1 MWRNGA
7 AGPKTLCNACGVK
20 YQRRMHKQKVAA
32 DAAAAAAA
40 ASAAAGEDGDIG
52 SRLNRSMSGV
62 LRSAQE
68 ISGPPVLT
76 RRSCNRAEA
85 SDAATAAASADT
97 HAGEQPRT
105 SAPQGMAT
113 GAAGAR
119 TERRSAAGE
128 AKARK
133 ARRLEEQPTR
143 RSPSPQQT
151 TSAQTSFA
159 AFPAAASPAAQAT
172 PHHASVPANGAPSA
186 QPPSASAV
194 PLPGSSGTTRLDGL
208 QMQMAGR
215 NGAPIVI
222 PGVTVLLQP
231 VTRAQ
236 SLWTG
241 GTARTPSV
249 ALYVPHNPL
258 CLVLC
263 SQTVSACS
271 TALYHPK
278 ADSAIAFTQR
288 SHCRACLFISVTR
301 SV

>member
-62 LRSAQE
+62 LRSAHD

-85 SDAATAAASADT
+85 ADPAAPAASADT
-97 HAGEQPRT
+97 HAGEQPRAG
-105 SAPQGMAT
+105 APLGVGA

-133 ARRLEEQPTR
+133 ARRLEEQAPR

-159 AFPAAASPAAQAT
+159 AFPAAASPAAQTA
-172 PHHASVPANGAPSA
+172 PHHASAAANDTPGT
-186 QPPSASAV
+186 QPLSAV
-194 PLPGSSGTTRLDGL
+194 PPPGSGGTTRLDGL

-215 NGAPIVI
+215 GGAPIVI

-249 ALYVPHNPL
+249 ALCAPPPRTVPPQSGL
-258 CLVLC
+258 FRIRKCTVLV
-263 SQTVSACS
+263 
-271 TALYHPK
+271 
-278 ADSAIAFTQR
+278 
-288 SHCRACLFISVTR
+288 
-301 SV
+301 